1 MITPAS
7 NIAVTGFSQHP
18 YPGLRPFARDEADIF
33 FGRQEQISQLL
44 AKLAANRFVTIL
56 GNSGSGKS
64 SLVQAGLIPALE
76 AGMLPSAGSRW
87 VSITMRPGNSPIE
100 NLAKALLATP
110 QTGQIW
116 SRYTDASELLTAVLR
131 RGPDGIREILKQGYL
146 VDRSNLL
153 VVVDQFEELF
163 RYHNAGDIDQS
174 IEFVNLLLS
183 ASQQKDYPVYIV
195 LTMRSDF
202 TGECSLFRGLP
213 EAINQG
219 HFLVPRLTRD
229 QCREA
234 IVGPAAAFGVTI
246 EERLIT
252 QILNDMQSDP
262 DQLPLMQ
269 HILQRMWNEQAHEK
283 MQPLQFRLQDYIEL
297 GGLEN
302 AISKHADE
310 IYDRLSPLQQ
320 AIAARLFQ
328 CLTERVDG
336 NRDSRRPIRFEK
348 LVEIVETNR
357 LEFESEPP
365 ELPLQHSQWAAELIE
380 VLNVFRAADC
390 NFLVPSQS
398 LPISSNTII
407 DISHESLIR
416 QWKQLRIWVE
426 AEYQAGQTYRRM
438 LETAKL
444 WQIERAALWR
454 TPDLET
460 GLNWSALGLG
470 PRWAERYGGDYEIAI
485 EFLQKSQQEQQRLDQ
500 AKQTQIARELSLIKQ
515 AAARLRLL
523 LYSTAAICALT
534 FTAALVTYSL
544 WQNQEKLR
552 SLADQARENA
562 TKQTT
567 QLQNVNALLSSIIS
581 DIDPYNSE
589 GAVDLRAQMSE
600 RLAVAGKQLQA
611 SLTAENDDNLRVEM
625 LLKIAHAMNHMG
637 ADHEALQLLEPL
649 LSRLNN
655 NPKLNA
661 HRIVDCRNQ
670 LLECKGFRPQQT
682 RLDFAKDTMDLAIS
696 LLTERSPLTLTSM
709 SNYAQE
715 LRSAKQ
721 HYQAREVDTR
731 VLVQRRKILGEKHPQ
746 TLLSIQSLALDY
758 ENLLLHTKAI
768 ELYQSAIELRKSST
782 DLNGN
787 DHFDLLYCRLIESL
801 SRCYS
806 SLAWPERAIPLEQ
819 ELRSAYEKYLGSDH
833 PLTLR
838 CYSHLCENYKQRK
851 QYSAAMDMADRIAQ
865 KFELKLGSDDPE
877 TLAAKARLAQIRFDI
892 GDLKASR
899 DLFKFVFERRRSIL
913 GLYDVSTLEALC
925 DMAKCNSQLREPNE
939 NIGSLNDVL
948 ASCSVLY
955 GPDHEAT
962 KYLHNRVRG
971 DYVVQE
977 RQTAAQ
983 AIYGIDWCPSNL
995 ASKFEVGREFPKV
1008 ACSFVSAYD
1017 KLETVHDGIVDFRL
1031 TQNNRWTTYQSPNV
1045 EDWLEVDFGKEQRVS
1060 KVALYFYEDGG
1071 VTPPKSFRLSYQTD
1085 VADIPYVEITP
1096 SSISPKLPASNV
1108 PNIVIFPEINARKLR
1123 ITLAHQDETRSG
1135 LTEVFVS
1142 NEKSPD
1148 WILHGDRSIA
1158 GRLDALK
1165 DFRLSPNFDKR
1176 DYLILS
1182 SKSIDTFRRNEYY
1195 SEAIELASAA
1205 VDVRGETFE
1214 SIGSFYDLFS
1224 LQYQLKRYSEAR
1236 MTVDRLIKIV
1246 EAANRPEELENLKII
1261 RLIIDIQIGENLPK
1275 LYETTRELWSETPL
1289 VRSHRYNLVCAA
1301 VQLGLKMERGSQ
1313 DEKQQAKELFD
1324 LAAEKLKE
1332 MLEENGESLKS
1343 TGIDPDIAP
1352 LLKHPKLQHLIK
1364 NSE

>member
-1 MITPAS
+1 MITPARN
-7 NIAVTGFSQHP
+7 NIVTGFSQQP

-44 AKLAANRFVTIL
+44 GKLDANRFVAIL
-56 GNSGSGKS
+56 GSSGSGKS

-76 AGMLPSAGSRW
+76 AGLLPSAGSRW
-87 VSITMRPGNSPIE
+87 VSVTMRPGNSPLD

-110 QTGQIW
+110 QTGQVW
-116 SRYTDASELLTAVLR
+116 SRYTNASELLTAVLR
-131 RGPDGIREILKQGYL
+131 RGPDGIRDILKQGYL
-146 VDRSNLL
+146 SDDSNLII
-153 VVVDQFEELF
+153 VVDQFEELF
-163 RYHNAGDIDQS
+163 RYHNAGDVDQS
-174 IEFVNLLLS
+174 IEFVNLLLN
-183 ASQQKDYPVYIV
+183 ASQQEDYPVYIA

-234 IVGPAAAFGVTI
+234 IVGPAGAFGVTI
-246 EERLIT
+246 EERLIA
-252 QILNDMQSDP
+252 QILNDMRNDP

-269 HILQRMWNEQAHEK
+269 HLLQRMWNEQGADPE
-283 MQPLQFRLQDYIEL
+283 QPLQFRLDDYIRL

-302 AISKHADE
+302 AISQHADE
-310 IYDRLSPLQQ
+310 IYDRLAPLQQ
-320 AIAARLFQ
+320 ALAARLFQ

-348 LVEIVETNR
+348 LVEIVESNH
-357 LEFESEPP
+357 LEYKSDPP
-365 ELPLQHSQWAAELIE
+365 VTPLQHAQWTAMLVD
-380 VLNVFRAADC
+380 VLNVFRSADC
-390 NFLVPSQS
+390 NFLVPSQAF
-398 LPISSNTII
+398 PISSNTII

-444 WQIERAALWR
+444 WQIQRAALWR

-460 GLNWSALGLG
+460 GLNWSTLGLG
-470 PRWAERYGGDYEIAI
+470 PRWAERYGGEYEIAI
-485 EFLQKSQQEQQRLDQ
+485 EFLQKSQQEQQRLDE
-500 AKQTQIARELSLIKQ
+500 AKQTQIARELNLIKQ

-534 FTAALVTYSL
+534 LTAAVVTYSL
-544 WQNQEKLR
+544 WQNQQKLR

-589 GAVDLRAQMSE
+589 GAIDLRAQMSE
-600 RLAVAGKQLQA
+600 RLAVAGKQLQT
-611 SLTAENDDNLRVEM
+611 SLSAGNDDILRVEM
-625 LLKIAHAMNHMG
+625 LLKIARAMNHMG
-637 ADHEALQLLEPL
+637 ADQEALELLEPL

-661 HRIVDCRNQ
+661 QRIVDCRNQ
-670 LLECKGFRPQQT
+670 LLECQGFRPQQT

-696 LLTERSPLTLTSM
+696 LLTERSPVTFTGM
-709 SNYAQE
+709 SNYAHE
-715 LRSAKQ
+715 LRAAKQ
-721 HYQAREVDTR
+721 HYQAREIDTR
-731 VLVQRRKILGEKHPQ
+731 VLDQRRKFLGEKHPD
-746 TLLSIQSLALDY
+746 TLLSMQSLALDY
-758 ENLLLHTKAI
+758 ENLLMPTKAI
-768 ELYQSAIELRKSST
+768 ELYQKAIEFRKSST
-782 DLNGN
+782 DFNSV

-819 ELRSAYEKYLGSDH
+819 ELRSAYEKHLGSDH
-833 PLTLR
+833 QLTLR

-851 QYSAAMDMADRIAQ
+851 RYSAAMDMASRIAQ
-865 KFELKLGSDDPE
+865 KFELKLGRDAPE
-877 TLAAKARLAQIRFDI
+877 TLAAQARLAQIQFEI
-892 GDLKASR
+892 GDLRAAR
-899 DLFKFVFERRRSIL
+899 DLFKVVFERRRSIL
-913 GLYDVSTLEALC
+913 GLYEIPTLEALC
-925 DMAKCNSQLREPNE
+925 DMAKCNSQLHEPNE

-948 ASCSVLY
+948 ASCIVLY

-962 KYLHNRVRG
+962 KYLDNRVRR
-971 DYVVQE
+971 DYVVHE

-995 ASKFEVGREFPKV
+995 AVNFEAGLEFPKV
-1008 ACSFVSAYD
+1008 ACSFISAYD
-1017 KLETVHDGIVDFRL
+1017 KLETVHDGIIDFRL
-1031 TQNNRWTTYQSPNV
+1031 MQKNRWTAYQSPNS
-1045 EDWLEVDFGKEQRVS
+1045 EDWLEIDFGSEFRIS
-1060 KVALYFYEDGG
+1060 KMAIYFYEDAG
-1071 VTPPKSFRLSYQTD
+1071 VTPPKSFRLSYQAEGTEGAY
-1085 VADIPYVEITP
+1085 VAITP
-1096 SSISPKLPASNV
+1096 SSVSPELPTSNR
-1108 PNIVIFPEINARKLR
+1108 PNLVDFPEVLAKKIR
-1123 ITLAHQDETRSG
+1123 ITVVHQDETRSG
-1135 LTEVFVS
+1135 ITEIFVS
-1142 NEKSPD
+1142 NETKPA
-1148 WILHGDRSIA
+1148 WIFHGDQSII

-1165 DFRLSPNFDKR
+1165 AIRTTPEFDKR

-1182 SKSIDTFRRNEYY
+1182 TKSIDTFRRNEYY
-1195 SEAIELASAA
+1195 SDAIELASAA

-1214 SIGSFYDLFS
+1214 SIGSFYDLFG
-1224 LQYQLKRYSEAR
+1224 LQYQIKRYSEAR
-1236 MTVDRLIKIV
+1236 KTVERLIKIV
-1246 EAANRPEELENLKII
+1246 ETSNRPEELENLKII
-1261 RLIIDIQIGENLPK
+1261 RLIIDIQIGDNLPK

-1289 VRSHRYNLVCAA
+1289 LRSHRYNIICAA
-1301 VQLGLKMERGSQ
+1301 VQLGLNMERGSQ
-1313 DEKQQAKELFD
+1313 DEKRQAKELFD

-1332 MLEENGESLKS
+1332 ILEENGESLQPI
-1343 TGIDPDIAP
+1343 GIDPDIAP

-1364 NSE
+1364 NTE